1 MNYIFDIDGT
11 LMNIDHR
18 RHFVE
23 GETKDWKSFEEN
35 IKYDSV
41 NTKLNNLFTK

>member
-18 RHFVE
+18 RLLKPF
-23 GETKDWKSFEEN
+23 SFKVLYPCN
-35 IKYDSV
+35 LWSV
-41 NTKLNNLFTK
+41 VVVF